1 TASSRS
7 ASSSQATVSKSGN
20 IISPNWDKPVTEH
33 QLNLTQLKLSRD
45 GNLVISNNTTG
56 SILWSTDI
64 VNRTSS
70 ATTMNNTT
78 SVVLSND
85 GNLVVGSSSDVLW
98 QSFDNPSDVLLPG
111 AKFGWNKLTGF
122 TRQII
127 SKKNLIDL
135 GLGLYRVELGNISG
149 QVEINIWS
157 QLTQSLQKVYAQPA
171 DPCIAFGTCG
181 PFTICNGI
189 SRPFCDCMESFSRKS
204 PQDWELDD
212 RTAGCM
218 RNTQLNCGNMT
229 SSTDVFHAIARVRL
243 PYNPQS
249 VDNATTQSKCVEAC
263 LSHCS
268 CNAYSYER
276 SRCSIWHG
284 DLLSVNMN
292 DGIDNNSEDILYL
305 RLAAKDLP
313 GSAKNRTKLNVGV
326 VTAATITS
334 FGLLGGGGFGSV
346 FKGVLNDS
354 TTVAVK
360 KLDGASQ
367 GEKQFRA
374 ESSETVLNWTTRYN
388 IVIGVARGL
397 SYLHQSCHN
406 CIIHCDIKPENI
418 LLNASFVPKI
428 VDFGM
433 ATFVGRDFSR
443 VLTTFR
449 GTIGYLALEWISG
462 VAITPKVDVY
472 SFGMV
477 LLEILSGRRN
487 TSRVYIAN
495 SNLVSYFPVHAITKL
510 HEGDVRSLV
519 DPKLHGDFSL
529 EEAERVCKVACWCIQ
544 DNE

>member
-1 TASSRS
+1 NINPHT
-7 ASSSQATVSKSGN
+7 SGRIEIKHVDN
-20 IISPNWDKPVTEH
+20 NEEEYYTYTLWDEPY
-33 QLNLTQLKLSRD
+33 
-45 GNLVISNNTTG
+45 
-56 SILWSTDI
+56 SIY
-64 VNRTSS
+64 
-70 ATTMNNTT
+70 
-78 SVVLSND
+78 VVLD
-85 GNLVVGSSSDVLW
+85 
-98 QSFDNPSDVLLPG
+98 
-111 AKFGWNKLTGF
+111 
-122 TRQII
+122 
-127 SKKNLIDL
+127 
-135 GLGLYRVELGNISG
+135 ISG
-149 QVEINIWS
+149 QVKINIWS

-171 DPCIAFGTCG
+171 DPCTAFGTCG

-204 PQDWELDD
+204 PQDWVLDD

-313 GSAKNRTKLNVGV
+313 GSAKNRTKPNVGV

-334 FGLLGGGGFGSV
+334 FGLVMLILLLLIWRNKFKCCATPLYGGQCSGGIVAFRYHELCHATNNFSKKLGGGGFGSV

-374 ESSETVLNWTTRYN
+374 EVSSIGLIQHINLVKLIGFCCKGDERLLDVLLFQSSETVLNWTTRYN
-388 IVIGVARGL
+388 IIIGVARGL

-428 VDFGM
+428 ADFGM

-449 GTIGYLALEWISG
+449 GTIGYLAPEWISG

-519 DPKLHGDFSL
+519 DPKLRGDFSL

-544 DNE
+544 D